1 MPECLQIGQSS
12 IIIFTISS
20 LHKTGNC
27 IPVSRSVYRVPTPPP
42 PSKLRSEGKAGRK
55 HLKKEITP
63 LLPTEIGERFSQT
76 ISNLGHAALLR
87 RSELPL

>member
-1 MPECLQIGQSS
+1 MQAVILNVAS
-12 IIIFTISS
+12 
-20 LHKTGNC
+20 
-27 IPVSRSVYRVPTPPP
+27 RVPTPPP
-42 PSKLRSEGKAGRK
+42 YSTRGKAGRK